1 MTRLDPA
8 VETSALEAL
17 GNAVLPD
24 LMGRALRLRKQ
35 AEAAAPE
42 ERSLWLRRATLARL
56 ELEIY
61 EEALWGF
68 LEATW

>member
-1 MTRLDPA
+1 MTRLDPV
-8 VETSALEAL
+8 VETSALEAV

-24 LMGRALRLRKQ
+24 LMGRALRLREQ
-35 AEAAAPE
+35 AEAAVPE